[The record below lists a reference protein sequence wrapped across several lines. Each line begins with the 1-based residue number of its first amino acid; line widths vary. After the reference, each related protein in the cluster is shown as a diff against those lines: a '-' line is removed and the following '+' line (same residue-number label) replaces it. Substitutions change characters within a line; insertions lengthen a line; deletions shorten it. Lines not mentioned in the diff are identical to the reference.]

1 MGLIIRSID
10 LFTTFIMHRITV
22 FGAPGQ
28 VGKRIIAQG
37 LALGYQM
44 TAFGRNVE
52 NLLDKESRND
62 HLTAIKGYVF
72 DAGNVLEAIKG
83 ADAVLSVLGGSMDG
97 TDRTRSLGMK
107 NIVEQMEIAGI
118 KRIVALGGMG
128 ILNAANGDYLLHAA
142 GYPEVYK
149 AVGQEHLLAF
159 EQLKNSK
166 LDWSFVCAPD
176 ILYTDQTL
184 QYHTRADY
192 PPEPNLYR
200 IAAGD
205 LADCM
210 LKECFHPAFLHQR
223 IGISAN

>member
-1 MGLIIRSID
+1 MQ
-10 LFTTFIMHRITV
+10 RITV
-22 FGAPGQ
+22 FGATGQ

-37 LALGYQM
+37 LALGYHI

-62 HLTAIKGYVF
+62 HFRAMKGYVF
-72 DAGNVLEAIKG
+72 DAVDVFEGIKG

-107 NIVEQMEIAGI
+107 NIVEQMEKAGV

-128 ILNAANGDYLLHAA
+128 ILNAVNGDYLLNAP
-142 GYPEVYK
+142 GYPEEYK

-159 EQLKNSK
+159 ELLKNSK

-176 ILYTDQTL
+176 ILNADQTL
-184 QYHTRADY
+184 QYHTSANY

-210 LKECFHPAFLHQR
+210 LKECFHPAYLYQR